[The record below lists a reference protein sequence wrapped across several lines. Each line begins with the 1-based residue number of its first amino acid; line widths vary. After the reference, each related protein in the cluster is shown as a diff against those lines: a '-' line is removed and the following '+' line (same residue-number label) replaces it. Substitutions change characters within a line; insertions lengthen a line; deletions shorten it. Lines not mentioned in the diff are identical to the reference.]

1 LKIFPQKNREF
12 FPKKEKL
19 KKKFQKKKIRNFIFW
34 KNSKIDFFFKPKK
47 LIAIHRLWSGVDHGL
62 TNYPPPPFL
71 IIYLLNYI
79 INLLNLKYWAFVTL
93 NLNLETNY
101 KTIDIVYN

>member
-19 KKKFQKKKIRNFIFW
+19 KKNSKKKIRNFIFW